1 MRLVNFGPAGSEQ
14 PGVLVDDNTIVP
26 LGPILARTGLYLRD
40 MKDVIALWDLVRPA
54 IEPQLACEPTRLA
67 ASEVRIGAPLVRPGK
82 VIAIGFN
89 YPQHTHEILGS
100 PATATEPV
108 VFLKPSDSVSGPNDP
123 VIKPPETT
131 MLDYEIEL
139 AVVIGR
145 AGRRI
150 SPLKAMDHV
159 MGYVV
164 ANDITA
170 RDVALGAGLSSP
182 LQLQIARGKGFPTF
196 CPTGPWLVTAD
207 EVPAPDDLRLQLRV
221 NGTVRQDD
229 TTSRMLV
236 PIAELIASVSSSM
249 ALEPGDLI
257 LTGTPTGC
265 GFQFEPP
272 VYLQDGDEVQA
283 SISGL
288 GQMSFVV
295 QDERI

>member
-1 MRLVNFGPAGSEQ
+1 M
-14 PGVLVDDNTIVP
+14 LVDDSTIVP
-26 LGPILARTGLYLRD
+26 LGPILARTGLRSQD
-40 MKDVIALWDLVRPA
+40 MRDVIALWDTVRPV
-54 IEPQLACEPTRLA
+54 IESQIACAPTSFA
-67 ASEVRIGAPLVRPGK
+67 ASEVRIGAPIARPGK

-89 YPQHTHEILGS
+89 YPQHTHELLGS
-100 PATATEPV
+100 AATAAEPV
-108 VFLKPSDSVSGPNDP
+108 VFIKPSDSVSGPNDP
-123 VIKPPETT
+123 VIKPPETS
-131 MLDYEIEL
+131 MLDYEVEL

-170 RDVALGAGLSSP
+170 RDVALGAGLDNP

-196 CPTGPWLVTAD
+196 CPTGPWLVTSD
-207 EVPAPDDLRLQLRV
+207 EVPTPDELRLQLRV

-229 TTSRMLV
+229 TAGRMLV
-236 PIAELIASVSSSM
+236 SIADLIASVSASM

-257 LTGTPTGC
+257 LTGTPAGC
-265 GFQFEPP
+265 GFQLEPP
-272 VYLQDGDEVQA
+272 SYLCSGDEVLA

-288 GQMSFVV
+288 GEMSFVI
-295 QDERI
+295 QDEQI